1 MVYLFFLGR
10 VYVHICPV
18 SEVRGICVLAVDSL
32 ADRADNKDCRGA
44 PRVSICHLSSLH
56 AASPL

>member
-1 MVYLFFLGR
+1 M
-10 VYVHICPV
+10 HICPV